1 MKPGL
6 ENGKGFT
13 FNHLDQSIYLKIHVA
28 NQQQVLLAFAGFN
41 ILCKNAKPHMQK
53 KALQRLDPTGSASAQ
68 MFKDCEEQDDE
79 EEIPLPSLRFSLVCG
94 S

>member
-1 MKPGL
+1 
-6 ENGKGFT
+6 
-13 FNHLDQSIYLKIHVA
+13 
-28 NQQQVLLAFAGFN
+28 
-41 ILCKNAKPHMQK
+41 LCKNAKPHMQK